1 VKLTSDIKVLSTMA
15 WRLKR

>member
-1 VKLTSDIKVLSTMA
+1 VKLTSDIKVLSTMT